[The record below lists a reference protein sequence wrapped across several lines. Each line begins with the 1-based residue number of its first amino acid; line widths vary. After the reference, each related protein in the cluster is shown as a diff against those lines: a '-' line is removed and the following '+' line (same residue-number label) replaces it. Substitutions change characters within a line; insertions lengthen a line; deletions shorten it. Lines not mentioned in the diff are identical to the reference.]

1 MATFF
6 DLFRRGNREVSTQ
19 DNIIQDLGQIHEQVD
34 PSQTVSEI
42 HIDEDFTGSDMLPG
56 SVESITESVVNHS
69 PDSIMRMVT
78 SDDFNSDKILS
89 ELRASYNLD
98 TTYAENEEMS
108 RDSVVG
114 GAMETITDDASQ
126 SDETTGRIISVE
138 SSNEDLERF
147 LQDFLDNNVGV
158 STRIWTWI
166 YEIVKHGDFK
176 LHRCEYYMSSKE
188 DRVKSVYYEDVI
200 NPYKVTRIEYMG
212 KVIGY
217 RDEDKEEG
225 QVTFEKSDAFVHFMS
240 VKNSRRE
247 KVKLA
252 YRNEENVLEEVTCY
266 KVFGTSIVDNARYI
280 FRIVNLLDNML
291 ILSRVARSTQFNI
304 VKVEV
309 GNASPQKTSQ
319 ILTDVRRRIEGQTR
333 MRKNTGIKSDPS
345 PIPVNS
351 NIYIPTREGRGDI
364 QVDSVGD
371 NLDLKS
377 IVDVDYFKDKE
388 FATLRVPK
396 YYLGF
401 DNESASMLGNNSL
414 VRMDARYARSV
425 QRVQQVAI
433 DGVTELCNNYLRYRG
448 KAEEIGKFQIKM
460 RPLDTADT
468 MNRVEEL
475 VTNMQAIDSVRGSL
489 VEGFSE
495 YIDKAKLLKSVLNLI
510 GISATDIGSEEF
522 LQILKELEEGTY
534 KEENHKKAE
543 PEGGESDGGGMW

>member
-1 MATFF
+1 MASFF
-6 DLFRRGNREVSTQ
+6 DLFRRGRSEVTTQ
-19 DNIIQDLGQIHEQVD
+19 DNIIEDLSQIHEQID
-34 PSQTVSEI
+34 PNQMVNEI
-42 HIDEDFTGSDMLPG
+42 HIDEDLSGSDMLPG

-69 PDSIMRMVT
+69 PESVMKMVT
-78 SDDFNSDKILS
+78 SDEFSSDKILS
-89 ELRASYNLD
+89 ELRSSYNLD
-98 TTYAENEEMS
+98 TTFSENEEMS

-126 SDETTGRIISVE
+126 LDERTGKVVTVE
-138 SSNEDLERF
+138 SSDDDLARF
-147 LQDFLDNNVGV
+147 LQDFLDNNIDIQ
-158 STRIWTWI
+158 TRIWTWI

-176 LHRCEYYMSSKE
+176 LRRCEYYMGTPE
-188 DRVKSVYYEDVI
+188 QRVKSVYYEDVL

-212 KVIGY
+212 RILGF
-217 RDEDKEEG
+217 RDEDKNEG
-225 QVTFEKSDAFVHFMS
+225 QVTFEKPGAFVHFMS
-240 VKNSRRE
+240 VKNSKKE
-247 KVKLA
+247 KVKLS
-252 YRNEENVLEEVTCY
+252 YRNKDNELEEVTCY

-291 ILSRVARSTQFNI
+291 ILSRVARSTQYNI

-319 ILTDVRRRIEGQTR
+319 ILTDVRRRLEGQTK

-351 NIYIPTREGRGDI
+351 NVYIPTREGKGDI

-371 NLDLKS
+371 SVDVRS

-401 DNESASMLGNNSL
+401 SEDSASILGNNSL
-414 VRMDARYARSV
+414 VRMDARYARTV
-425 QRVQQVAI
+425 QKVQQVAI
-433 DGVTELCNNYLRYRG
+433 NGVQDLCDNYLKYRG
-448 KAEEIGKFQIKM
+448 KAECVGKFQIKM

-475 VTNMQAIDSVRGSL
+475 LTNMQAIDAVRGSL

-495 YIDKAKLLKSVLNLI
+495 YINKAKLLKSVLNIVGL
-510 GISATDIGSEEF
+510 SPVDIGSEEF
-522 LQILKELEEGTY
+522 LQILKEIEDGTY
-534 KEENHKKAE
+534 KEENHKVE
-543 PEGGESDGGGMW
+543 TPEEDQQGGGMW